1 MQKNRRVYSSFSRG
15 EVVYVDLGTQP
26 HRKKR
31 RNRTCVVVSSNAS
44 NHCRAPQITVCPL
57 TTRIKD
63 KPVHVQIKSDEVN
76 GYHLKQLSDLL
87 AEDIVTVSKDAV
99 RGTVGFIK
107 NDSEVMDKIN
117 FALKLHLGMIE
128 PQYKEREVR

>member
-1 MQKNRRVYSSFSRG
+1 MQGGIR
-15 EVVYVDLGTQP
+15 P
-26 HRKKR
+26 
-31 RNRTCVVVSSNAS
+31 CVVVSSNAS

-87 AEDIVTVSKDAV
+87 AEDIGTVSKDAV

-117 FALKLHLGMIE
+117 YALKLHLGMIE

>member
-1 MQKNRRVYSSFSRG
+1 MSSD
-15 EVVYVDLGTQP
+15 Y
-26 HRKKR
+26 
-31 RNRTCVVVSSNAS
+31 AY
-44 NHCRAPQITVCPL
+44 
-57 TTRIKD
+57 KD

-117 FALKLHLGMIE
+117 YALKLHLGMIE